1 MTRCYWSRGTLDQA
15 REQVRITATQEHTRM
30 GYNLSKGRTGDT
42 AAWAS
47 GETAS
52 NNKGEE
58 RYVSCELDYVNITTV
73 L

>member
-1 MTRCYWSRGTLDQA
+1 
-15 REQVRITATQEHTRM
+15 M